1 MGGHVGRIML
11 GIKKEAILDRRRV
24 SQTPDGASIDTVT
37 FKTYGNLFPSET
49 EDQTA
54 MQHLQPRIVG

>member
-1 MGGHVGRIML
+1 ML

-37 FKTYGNLFPSET
+37 FETYGNLFPSET
-49 EDQTA
+49 DQIA

>member
-1 MGGHVGRIML
+1 ML

-37 FKTYGNLFPSET
+37 FETYGNLFPSET